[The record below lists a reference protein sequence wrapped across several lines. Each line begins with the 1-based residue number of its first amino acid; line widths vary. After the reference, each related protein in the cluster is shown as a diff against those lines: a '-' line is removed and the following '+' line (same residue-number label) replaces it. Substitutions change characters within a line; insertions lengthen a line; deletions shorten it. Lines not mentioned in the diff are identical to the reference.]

1 MSCDNCHIFLKG
13 HPEPSAL
20 HLVSTSLSP
29 NHDLGLILLYY
40 STIRLAHSLSCQVW
54 LEYIVHLHKR
64 DACPLFVYVAYERAL
79 RHLPRSYK
87 LWRRYLC
94 ERLKAASSLCPTDK
108 KWEKVVDCFERALV
122 HLHKMPKIWT
132 MYLQLLSRLKKGHRA
147 RKAFDRALQALPV
160 TQHDQIWPLYLD
172 WTRSMSLDH
181 TLVVLYRRYLMYD
194 PQRREEYVDLLEEQG
209 EWADAARQL
218 ITCADDEFFI
228 SPEKHSRHQMWM
240 RLCEMCA
247 KHPKEVL
254 SGGIEVDNIMRSG
267 IARFTD
273 EVGRLWC
280 KLADVYIRAG
290 EFEQTRNIFEEAI
303 DSVMTVKDFTM
314 VFDSYTH
321 FEEKVLTALMEMDEV
336 EQGEEE
342 KKDLEL
348 RLSRLEHLVKRRPT
362 LLSSVLLR
370 QNPHNVAEWH
380 KRAKLFAD
388 DATEAV
394 KCYTQAVKAV
404 LPDKAVGSLASL
416 WMSFAKFY
424 EERGELDSA
433 RFILNKAL
441 KVVYRKVDELVDIWV
456 CLSDMEMRHDNFSE
470 ALDVLRKATTETP
483 EAAAARRA
491 AKLSGGLKGATGKGS
506 TQQPSHLMRAHRH
519 QRLWNLYLDLE
530 ESLGTF
536 DTTKAAYGRA
546 MQIRVASP
554 QNIINFASFLE
565 EHGYFEESFRA
576 FEKGIALFKHPHV
589 APLWLTYLDKF
600 VERYAGRKLER
611 ARDLFEEALVDLPEV
626 STTEFYIRYAKLE
639 EEYGLA
645 RKASEVLSR
654 ACDVV
659 PEKEKLDMW
668 RLHIKKVG
676 QFFGVAET
684 RAVYQKGLESLQDDD
699 ARELCI
705 EFASMEEAL
714 SEIDRARAIFMH
726 GSQFAD
732 PRRHEGYWARWHA
745 FEEAHGNETT
755 FREMLRIKR
764 SVEMSFSTVNYS
776 AAEILAV
783 GEKPIMSDAE
793 VASLEAAARLSV
805 PEGGGVLG
813 TKRNAEEGGAVE
825 TEMEAL
831 ERQAERI
838 RQAAASEARMDNDA
852 TASAT
857 AESNPEEID
866 LDDALD
872 GEEGNE
878 EDNVDISQ
886 KAVPTAV
893 YGSLASVEAS

>member
-1 MSCDNCHIFLKG
+1 M
-13 HPEPSAL
+13 
-20 HLVSTSLSP
+20 
-29 NHDLGLILLYY
+29 
-40 STIRLAHSLSCQVW
+40 
-54 LEYIVHLHKR
+54 
-64 DACPLFVYVAYERAL
+64 
-79 RHLPRSYK
+79 
-87 LWRRYLC
+87 
-94 ERLKAASSLCPTDK
+94 KAASSLCPTDK

-122 HLHKMPKIWT
+122 QLHKMPKIWT
-132 MYLQLLSRLKKGHRA
+132 MYLELLSRLKKGPRT
-147 RKAFDRALQALPV
+147 RKAFDRALQALPI

-172 WTRSMSLDH
+172 WTRSMGLNH

-194 PQRREEYVDLLEEQG
+194 PQRREEYVDLLEERG
-209 EWADAARQL
+209 EWADAAKQL
-218 ITCADDEFFI
+218 ITCADDEFFT
-228 SPEKHSRHQMWM
+228 SPKKHSRHQMWM

-247 KHPKEVL
+247 KHPKDVL

-280 KLADVYIRAG
+280 KLADVYIRVG
-290 EFEQTRNIFEEAI
+290 EFEQARNIFEEAI
-303 DSVMTVKDFTM
+303 DDVMTVKDFTM
-314 VFDSYTH
+314 AFDAYTH
-321 FEEKVLTALMEMDEV
+321 FEENVLTALMEIEEV
-336 EQGEEE
+336 EQGGEE
-342 KKDLEL
+342 KNDLEL
-348 RLSRLEHLVKRRPT
+348 RLRRLEHLVERRPI

-380 KRAKLFAD
+380 KRAKLFAC

-394 KCYTQAVKAV
+394 KCYTQAVKTV
-404 LPDKAVGSLASL
+404 LPEKAVGSLASL
-416 WMSFAKFY
+416 WMAFAKFY

-441 KVVYRKVDELVDIWV
+441 KPTYRKVDELVDIWV
-456 CLSDMEMRHDNFSE
+456 CLSDMEMRHDNFAE
-470 ALDVLRKATTETP
+470 ALNILRKATTETS

-491 AKLSGGLKGATGKGS
+491 AKLSWGLSGTTGKGS
-506 TQQPSHLMRAHRH
+506 TRPPHLLRAHRH

-536 DTTKAAYGRA
+536 DTTKAAYERA

-554 QNIINFASFLE
+554 QNVINFASFLE
-565 EHGYFEESFRA
+565 EHSYFEESFKA
-576 FEKGIALFKHPHV
+576 FEKGIPLFKHPHV

-626 STTEFYIRYAKLE
+626 SATEFYIRYAKLE

-654 ACDVV
+654 ACEAV

-668 RLHIKKVG
+668 RLHIKKVA
-676 QFFGVAET
+676 QFFGVADA
-684 RAVYQKGLESLQDDD
+684 RVVYQKGVELLQDDD
-699 ARELCI
+699 ARELCL

-714 SEIDRARAIFMH
+714 SEIDRARAIFVH

-732 PRRHEGYWARWHA
+732 PRRHEGYWAQWHA
-745 FEEAHGNETT
+745 FEEAHGNENT

-793 VASLEAAARLSV
+793 VARLEVARVSASK
-805 PEGGGVLG
+805 EGGVLG
-813 TKRNAEEGGAVE
+813 TKRSAEEGGAIE

-838 RQAAASEARMDNDA
+838 RQAAAATQDDAIA
-852 TASAT
+852 TAAR

-866 LDDALD
+866 LDDALEN
-872 GEEGNE
+872 EEGNE
-878 EDNVDISQ
+878 EDDVDISQ
-886 KAVPTAV
+886 KVVPSAV
-893 YGSLASVEAS
+893 YGGLASVKAS